1 MATTTFNEGGTTY
14 TINFLYNTPSVGE
27 IDIRMSPN
35 PTAARANDW
44 TLHIGTDT
52 LAFSS
57 ATRGSDYFRWTDTTN
72 FGTSSTPFTDGA
84 VLAAKITTTNVAPT
98 VANVIPDQEA
108 MGGMAFNYVVPANT
122 FSDGDSDTLTYMATK
137 ADGAALPTWLSFD
150 AGTSTFSG
158 MPQDA
163 DVGTVSVKVTANDGN
178 GGSVSDEFDITV
190 VDTTPPTL
198 TSATVVYKRRT
209 IDLVFS
215 EAYAIP
221 ADEREAT
228 QFANTLAGHFS
239 VTAGGNAATVTLIAS
254 QLQYRTRRITLGVS
268 PTIGQGQAVVVTYT
282 DPTAGD
288 DAVAIEDAAGNETA
302 TFTTGRNGVPVVTNN
317 STVDTTP
324 PTLTRAIVNEAGQL
338 SSSSSQRTWTDPTGP
353 LPPPSR
359 SRPTAATSRSPTS
372 FLPNRAALRCFRIVG
387 FACHPPGP
395 GRRCRL
401 RRPHG
406 RQRH

>member
-1 MATTTFNEGGTTY
+1 
-14 TINFLYNTPSVGE
+14 
-27 IDIRMSPN
+27 MSPH

-163 DVGTVSVKVTANDGN
+163 DVGTVSVKVTASDGN

-190 VDTTPPTL
+190 VRHHPAHADQRHGCLKRTACPSGLQRGVRTPRKLGCSGPSLPTLSPGTSPCHRGRRRSRRSRRAFGRRITAPEDDSLASPPPSARARPSWSPTPTPRPATTPSPLRTPPATRPPPSPPAGTASPPSPTTPP
-198 TSATVVYKRRT
+198 S
-209 IDLVFS
+209 
-215 EAYAIP
+215 
-221 ADEREAT
+221 
-228 QFANTLAGHFS
+228 
-239 VTAGGNAATVTLIAS
+239 
-254 QLQYRTRRITLGVS
+254 
-268 PTIGQGQAVVVTYT
+268 
-282 DPTAGD
+282 
-288 DAVAIEDAAGNETA
+288 
-302 TFTTGRNGVPVVTNN
+302 
-317 STVDTTP
+317 TP
-324 PTLTRAIVNEAGQL
+324 P
-338 SSSSSQRTWTDPTGP
+338 
-353 LPPPSR
+353 
-359 SRPTAATSRSPTS
+359 RPR
-372 FLPNRAALRCFRIVG
+372 
-387 FACHPPGP
+387 
-395 GRRCRL
+395 
-401 RRPHG
+401 
-406 RQRH
+406 